1 MKLRAPFADLRVSPT
16 IIMETTM
23 PVDKTRQSWK
33 PGDGWEKAIDDIH
46 YVRALAKELGGPE
59 RVKRQH
65 DGGRYTVRERIDK
78 MVDPGSFMEAGPM
91 VGAAEFDADGN
102 IVGFTPGAYVMGLAE
117 IDGRPVAIGGD
128 DFTISGGSPHNVRK
142 GARQFTQPLAIQY
155 GVPYIQ
161 LVEGVGHSSKSDEAA
176 GHMGLPGGDLWWRG
190 VELLKTVPVAAGIM
204 GSVAGAPAAFAL
216 MSHFTVMIKEQ
227 SQIFPS
233 GPPVVRRAIGETLD
247 KEELGGYRMHVHESG
262 QVDNVAEDEED
273 AFDQLKKFISYL
285 PNTTS
290 DVAERVETGDPPDR
304 KPEELLNIV
313 PANRKRAYDPRKLIR
328 LVVDNGEF
336 FEMRR
341 HWGGAVITGFARLD
355 GYSVGVVGSDPRSL
369 AGAMDGWA
377 AEKYAHFVDL
387 CDAFNLPVVIFLDM
401 PGFMLGSHA
410 ERKATMRR
418 GVRALIASAEAD
430 VPKIEFNVRKAY
442 GVAADAP
449 HSLGH
454 PNGLN
459 LRFGWPAGEWGGI
472 PIEGGVAAA
481 YRREIENAPD
491 PDAHRE
497 MIENRLLRLR
507 SPFRAA
513 YKGDVVDLIDPR
525 ETRQLACRFVKLA
538 QPMLQKLARRPKRAV
553 RP

>member
-1 MKLRAPFADLRVSPT
+1 MGKAARFKAGERRFYCFAAPVFSQICKILAKA
-16 IIMETTM
+16 IIMPQVRIFWTVAEPNTPAVEGWNNM

-33 PGDGWEKAIDDIH
+33 PGDGWDKAIDDIH

-155 GVPYIQ
+155 GLPYIQ

-233 GPPVVRRAIGETLD
+233 GPPRRAP
-247 KEELGGYRMHVHESG
+247 RHRR
-262 QVDNVAEDEED
+262 D
-273 AFDQLKKFISYL
+273 A
-285 PNTTS
+285 
-290 DVAERVETGDPPDR
+290 R
-304 KPEELLNIV
+304 
-313 PANRKRAYDPRKLIR
+313 
-328 LVVDNGEF
+328 
-336 FEMRR
+336 
-341 HWGGAVITGFARLD
+341 
-355 GYSVGVVGSDPRSL
+355 
-369 AGAMDGWA
+369 
-377 AEKYAHFVDL
+377 
-387 CDAFNLPVVIFLDM
+387 
-401 PGFMLGSHA
+401 
-410 ERKATMRR
+410 
-418 GVRALIASAEAD
+418 
-430 VPKIEFNVRKAY
+430 
-442 GVAADAP
+442 
-449 HSLGH
+449 
-454 PNGLN
+454 
-459 LRFGWPAGEWGGI
+459 
-472 PIEGGVAAA
+472 
-481 YRREIENAPD
+481 
-491 PDAHRE
+491 
-497 MIENRLLRLR
+497 
-507 SPFRAA
+507 
-513 YKGDVVDLIDPR
+513 
-525 ETRQLACRFVKLA
+525 
-538 QPMLQKLARRPKRAV
+538 
-553 RP
+553 

>member
-1 MKLRAPFADLRVSPT
+1 
-16 IIMETTM
+16 M
-23 PVDKTRQSWK
+23 PVDMNRKNWK
-33 PGDGWEKAIDDIH
+33 PGDSWEKAIEDIH
-46 YVRALAKELGGPE
+46 YVRSLARELGGPE

-65 DGGRYTVRERIDK
+65 DGGRYTVRERIEK

-91 VGAAEFDADGN
+91 VGAAEFDPDGN
-102 IVGFTPGAYVMGLAE
+102 IRGFTPGAYVMGLAE
-117 IDGRPVAIGGD
+117 LDGRPVAIGGD
-128 DFTISGGSPHNVRK
+128 DFTISGGSPHNVHK

-155 GVPYIQ
+155 GIPYIQ

-176 GHMGLPGGDLWWRG
+176 GHMGLPGGDLWWRN
-190 VELLKTVPVAAGIM
+190 VELLRRVPVAAGVM

-216 MSHFTVMIKEQ
+216 MSHFTVMIKGQ

-233 GPPVVRRAIGETLD
+233 GPPVVRRAIGEMLD
-247 KEELGGYRMHVHESG
+247 KEELGGYQMHVHDSG
-262 QVDNVAEDEED
+262 QVDNEAESEED
-273 AFDQLKKFISYL
+273 AFEQIKTFISYL
-285 PNTTS
+285 PNTTN
-290 DVAERVETGDPPDR
+290 DVAPRVETGDPPDR
-304 KPEELLNIV
+304 RPEELLNII
-313 PANRKRAYDPRKLIR
+313 PTNRKRSYDPRKLIR

-355 GYSVGVVGSDPRSL
+355 GYSVGVIGSDPSSL

-497 MIENRLLRLR
+497 MIENRLLKFR

-538 QPMLQKLARRPKRAV
+538 QPMLYKLAQRPKRAV

>member
-1 MKLRAPFADLRVSPT
+1 
-16 IIMETTM
+16 M
-23 PVDKTRQSWK
+23 PIDKNREMWK
-33 PGDGWEKAIDDIH
+33 PGMAWETAIDDMKYI
-46 YVRALAKELGGPE
+46 RGLASELGGPE
-59 RVKRQH
+59 RVERQH
-65 DGGRYTVRERIDK
+65 KGGRYTVRERIDK
-78 MVDPGSFMEAGPM
+78 IADPGSFVEAGPM
-91 VGAAEFDADGN
+91 VGATEYDENGN
-102 IVGFTPGAYVMGLAE
+102 LTAFTPGAYVMGLAE

-142 GARQFTQPLAIQY
+142 HARQFTQPLAIQY
-155 GVPYIQ
+155 GIPYIQ

-176 GHMGLPGGDLWWRG
+176 GHMGLPGGELWWKG
-190 VELLKTVPVAAGIM
+190 VELMRRVPVASGIM

-216 MSHFTVMIKEQ
+216 MSHFTVMVKGQ

-247 KEELGGYRMHVHESG
+247 KEELGGYMMHVHDSG
-262 QVDNVAEDEED
+262 QVDNEAESEED
-273 AFDQLKKFISYL
+273 AFDQIKAFISYL
-285 PNTTS
+285 PNTTNE
-290 DVAERVETGDPPDR
+290 VAPRVETGDSPDR
-304 KPEELLNIV
+304 RPEELLNII
-313 PANRKRAYDPRKLIR
+313 PPNRRRGYDPRKLIR
-328 LVVDNGEF
+328 LVVDNGDF

-341 HWGGAVITGFARLD
+341 HWAGSVITGFARLD
-355 GYSVGVVGSDPRSL
+355 GYSVGVIGSDPMRL

-377 AEKYAHFVDL
+377 AEKYSHFVDL
-387 CDAFNLPVVIFLDM
+387 CDTFNLPVIIFLDM

-410 ERKATMRR
+410 ERIATMRR
-418 GVRALIASAEAD
+418 GVRALIASAEAK

-442 GVAADAP
+442 GVAADAA

-454 PNGLN
+454 PDGLN

-481 YRREIENAPD
+481 YRREIDAAPD
-491 PDAHRE
+491 PEAHRR

-513 YKGDVVDLIDPR
+513 HHGDVVDLIDPR
-525 ETRQLACRFVKLA
+525 DTRYLACKFIKLA
-538 QPMLQKLARRPKRAV
+538 QPMLKKLAEREKRAV